1 MQARL
6 RMVVSYLFAQLILW
20 AQGRPGVLLVLGT
33 ANVDERYI
41 GFNYV
46 DFLDLVFG
54 KYKFILITIAKSYLY
69 AEKNKILMANRKNV
83 IYCRN
88 FEIF

>member
-41 GFNYV
+41 GFNYI
-46 DFLDLVFG
+46 DFLDLFFG
-54 KYKFILITIAKSYLY
+54 KCKF
-69 AEKNKILMANRKNV
+69 ILMANRKNV
-83 IYCRN
+83 LFIAELLKYFSICYFN
-88 FEIF
+88 